1 MTLFTI
7 DKEGK
12 FSTFKEK
19 KQKVEK
25 QEMDLRAM
33 IEKNPESVFQ
43 HSKIMIIGQN
53 KLTYDEQFIDFLGL
67 DCYGNTVIIDI
78 PGVKAS
84 RKSLTKLVEKA
95 AFVNELDYE
104 DLNAIYNKFN
114 ENKSNLENAFTNF
127 FNIGKE
133 TNSWNEYTRLV
144 MVSQKISPELRLS
157 ANYLR
162 KNGLDISCVTFN
174 YVDYKDD
181 KKMISRE
188 FVVGKE
194 ELKKREITSMSEV
207 TETLT
212 DQEKFFQTLNDDGL
226 LVFSA
231 LFDFASNEDL
241 EFKWTSQGFSLN
253 VVVDNEP
260 IGLCYGYGQDS
271 LLSQSIYT
279 SFDQILKK
287 VNNAEEIV
295 AVFVTRIEELSLFNQ
310 TRSSFR
316 WDISKEATLDEVT
329 RFYDVIKEI
338 SDKIKNNG
346 LIGVEADII
355 PMEV

>member
-7 DKEGK
+7 DKDGK

-19 KQKVEK
+19 KLKTEK
-25 QEMDLRAM
+25 QEMDLKGM

-53 KLTYDEQFIDFLGL
+53 NLTHDEQFIDFLGL

-84 RKSLTKLVEKA
+84 RKSLTKLIEKA
-95 AFVNELDYE
+95 AFVNELNYE
-104 DLNAIYNKFN
+104 DLNAIYKKFN
-114 ENKSNLENAFTNF
+114 ENKSNLESAFTNF
-127 FNIGKE
+127 FNIDE
-133 TNSWNEYTRLV
+133 ESNLWNDHTRLV

-181 KKMISRE
+181 QKMISRE
-188 FVVGKE
+188 FVVGE
-194 ELKKREITSMSEV
+194 DELKKRETTLNNEITV
-207 TETLT
+207 PLT
-212 DQEKFFQTLNDDGL
+212 DKEKFFQTLDDDGL

-231 LFDFASNEDL
+231 LFDFASNDGL
-241 EFKWTSQGFSLN
+241 EFKWTSQGFSMN

-271 LLSQSIYT
+271 LLNQSIYI

-287 VNNAEEIV
+287 VNSAEEIV

-316 WDISKEATLDEVT
+316 WDIAEEATIDEVS
-329 RFYDVIKEI
+329 RFYDVLKEI
-338 SDKIKNNG
+338 SDKIKNIG
-346 LIGVEADII
+346 LIGVEADIM